1 LQQNEIGNVEGETYQ
16 GRPFQW
22 MLHSNNRQRRCEGGV
37 TPLA

>member
-16 GRPFQW
+16 GRPFQR
-22 MLHSNNRQRRCEGGV
+22 MLRSSNRQRRCEGDS